1 MGSFPGTSE
10 IVEADEEPSSSQRG
24 KGIYQPHSGL
34 SVRDRDQKLPVL
46 QLGYKDSLEDD
57 INKLFDAIN
66 LKTSKGL
73 SLSHQAGSSPMN
85 RNASKKPITMGMP
98 RSPGIGSSEPVT
110 LKQALRE
117 LSLTKASEMAAM
129 KRLSKM
135 TSSPGASEAGRIKTL
150 YNSVVLEASKSG
162 PLSVDGRGNMV
173 EISLVPEESL
183 TNALD
188 KMPERL
194 QMSKMKSPNQ
204 SVDSSPRFAAT
215 ENVKRTIPVPSEST
229 YTTKKVGIL
238 SVRSKLVQK
247 EKPSSEPSPSCSD
260 HGGDILE
267 LVEDVTATTQN
278 ICGATPKRNEGIS
291 APSKVGTQTIKS
303 VLVDKEN
310 RTSEP
315 SPSSSYHGGKSVE
328 LVENLPVS
336 TKLRNKPSA
345 LKAGQKVRLHAVSSS
360 SSLVGGSRVSKLSR
374 NNPRLVRSVS
384 RNKNKRKVKQDL
396 SSATSTSGGFK
407 EADTKLDPSTSQ
419 LVCER
424 CQCTLKNTNKKS
436 SQISLAPQSS
446 SFNSEVNSTA
456 VRSYANKPGV
466 SSDGRTRSGAPV
478 MKVKKN
484 AKSREQAEFSQSSQG
499 EYSSST
505 TMSDESNLSGSSCGN
520 RPHMSKD
527 VRWEAIRACMQDG
540 VLGLDQFNLLK
551 KLGCGDIGTVYLAE
565 LIGTNCLFAIKV
577 MDNEFLSRRKK
588 MPRAQTERE
597 ILRMLDHP
605 FLPTLYAQ
613 FTSDNLSCLVMEYCP
628 GGDLHVLRQKQPGR
642 NYSEA
647 AARYKSIR
655 TLNVSL
661 DAVVIYQIQSL

>member
-1 MGSFPGTSE
+1 MGSFPGSSE
-10 IVEADEEPSSSQRG
+10 IVEAEDEPSSSQRG
-24 KGIYQPHSGL
+24 KGIYQLNSGL
-34 SVRDRDQKLPVL
+34 SVRGKNEKLPVL

-57 INKLFDAIN
+57 INKLFEAIN

-73 SLSHQAGSSPMN
+73 GLSHQAGSSPLN
-85 RNASKKPITMGMP
+85 KNASKKPITMGMP
-98 RSPGIGSSEPVT
+98 RSPGNGSSEPVN

-135 TSSPGASEAGRIKTL
+135 TSSPAASEAGRIKTL

-162 PLSVDGRGNMV
+162 PLSVEGRGNMV

-183 TNALD
+183 SNALERR
-188 KMPERL
+188 PERL

-215 ENVKRTIPVPSEST
+215 QNVKGNVPVPSEST
-229 YTTKKVGIL
+229 STTKKVGIQ
-238 SVRSKLVQK
+238 SIQSKMVQK
-247 EKPSSEPSPSCSD
+247 EKLSSEPSPSCSD

-267 LVEDVTATTQN
+267 LVEDVTARQKN
-278 ICGATPKRNEGIS
+278 ISAASSKRNEGIFT
-291 APSKVGTQTIKS
+291 PSKVGTQTIKS
-303 VLVDKEN
+303 VLVEKEKH
-310 RTSEP
+310 TPEP

-328 LVENLPVS
+328 LVENVPVS
-336 TKLRNKPSA
+336 TNLRNKASGP
-345 LKAGQKVRLHAVSSS
+345 KAVQKVRLHAVSSS
-360 SSLVGGSRVSKLSR
+360 SSLVGRNRVSKLSR

-384 RNKNKRKVKQDL
+384 RNKNKRKVKPDL
-396 SSATSTSGGFK
+396 SSATGTSTGFN

-424 CQCTLKNTNKKS
+424 CQCTLKNATKRS
-436 SQISLAPQSS
+436 GQVSLAPESS
-446 SFNSEVNSTA
+446 SFNSKVNSTN
-456 VRSYANKPGV
+456 VQSNANKPGFT
-466 SSDGRTRSGAPV
+466 SDGRDRSGAAV
-478 MKVKKN
+478 TKTKKN

-505 TMSDESNLSGSSCGN
+505 TMSDESTLSGSSCGN

-527 VRWEAIRACMQDG
+527 VRWEAIRHAWMQDG

-565 LIGTNCLFAIKV
+565 LIGTDCLFAIKV
-577 MDNEFLSRRKK
+577 MDNDFLARRKK

-628 GGDLHVLRQKQPGR
+628 GGDLHVLRQKQPSR

-647 AARYKSIR
+647 AARYNSI
-655 TLNVSL
+655 
-661 DAVVIYQIQSL
+661 